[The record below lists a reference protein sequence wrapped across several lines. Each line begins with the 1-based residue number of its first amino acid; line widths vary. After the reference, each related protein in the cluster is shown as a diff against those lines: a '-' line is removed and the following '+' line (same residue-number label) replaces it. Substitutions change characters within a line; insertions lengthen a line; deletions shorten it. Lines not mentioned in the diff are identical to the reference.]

1 MTMGPPTD
9 PTWTAW
15 TPLVHRADRDASP
28 GLPIKLAPCSNGE
41 FAPPPAPPSLRAAVR
56 LAREA
61 CDNAARRIGMS
72 RRDFLRTSMASAAT
86 LMALGACS
94 SGSGKGGSSAGTFDV
109 PPESTTEPEVAT
121 SVLGGGGRPVVDVQQ
136 HLLERNG
143 TSGSFEGGFPQAGCG
158 DGPACFDTDH
168 WLDLVFARS
177 DTTVAVLSAIPV
189 LTDPDPL
196 SAEVMDA
203 ARRAA
208 DELCGD
214 GRVLVQ
220 GHAQPNVGPLE
231 AALDA
236 MRVEAQRYDIAAWK
250 SYTHV
255 GRPWRLDD
263 EMGEAFLGLVEEIG
277 PPIVCVHKGFGADPA
292 DVGPAARAHPDLT
305 FVAYHS
311 GYESAVGEGP
321 WTPGD
326 PNGGVDRL
334 LESLRAAGIEA
345 GGNVCAELG
354 STWRSLMGDP
364 DQAAHVLGKLIA
376 ALGPGNVLWGT
387 DSIWYGSPQ
396 DQIEAFRAFEITTE
410 AQERFGYA
418 PLSAEVKA
426 GILAG
431 NAARLYGIDPAAA
444 PCATSSSDRA
454 ALRADPPT
462 PDRLLGPTSAAEAR
476 RVFQTDHPWF

>member
-1 MTMGPPTD
+1 MTLQRTR
-9 PTWTAW
+9 
-15 TPLVHRADRDASP
+15 RADGDVDP

-41 FAPPPAPPSLRAAVR
+41 FAPRGPSAAVLAAVR
-56 LAREA
+56 LARAA
-61 CDNAARRIGMS
+61 CDDAARRLGMS
-72 RRDFLRTSMASAAT
+72 RRDFLRSSMASAAT
-86 LMALGACS
+86 LLAIGACS
-94 SGSGKGGSSAGTFDV
+94 SDDDGGPSAGTFDL
-109 PPESTTEPEVAT
+109 PPESTTERDVAT
-121 SVLGGGGRPVVDVQQ
+121 TVLGGDGSPVLDVQQ
-136 HLLERNG
+136 HLLEG
-143 TSGSFEGGFPQAGCG
+143 GGFGSGFPQADCG
-158 DGPACFDTDH
+158 DGEACFDTAH

-177 DTTVAVLSAIPV
+177 DTTMAVLSAIPV
-189 LTDPDPL
+189 LGEPDPL

-236 MRVEAQRYDIAAWK
+236 MRAEADRFDISAWK
-250 SYTHV
+250 SYTHA

-263 EMGEAFLGLVEEIG
+263 ELGEAFLGLVEEIG
-277 PPIVCVHKGFGADPA
+277 PPIVCVHKGLGGDPA
-292 DVGPAARAHPDLT
+292 DVGPAAAAHPDLS

-311 GYESAVGEGP
+311 GYEVDVREGARV
-321 WTPGD
+321 PGA

-334 LESLRAAGIEA
+334 LESVQGAGIPA
-345 GGNVCAELG
+345 GGNVYAELG
-354 STWRSLMGDP
+354 STWRIVMGDP

-396 DQIEAFRAFEITTE
+396 DQIDAFRTFEITAE

-418 PLSAEVKA
+418 PLTAEVKA

-431 NAARLYGIDPAAA
+431 NAARLYGVDPAGVR
-444 PCATSSSDRA
+444 CATSAEDRA
-454 ALRADPPT
+454 ALRADPPS
-462 PDRLLGPTSAAEAR
+462 PDTLLGPRTAAAAR
-476 RVFQTDHPWF
+476 RTFAADHPWF